1 MVWRSKLSNTLT
13 LYSMENWQT
22 SWLLNFYSNSSLY
35 NVIHAIKK
43 PPKLRASEDKTTV
56 SVNLSLSGWKMSLT
70 SRALDPIYNEVNQ
83 ISDKLKK
90 GTYLITTNYAIKRIP
105 LLKPV
110 PKKKDQNLADNNSFL
125 IVPFLCS
132 GSLPQVLHRHMSF
145 YFPKM
150 FKINDD
156 LLNH

>member
-22 SWLLNFYSNSSLY
+22 SWLSNSYSNSSLY
-35 NVIHAIKK
+35 NVKHAKK
-43 PPKLRASEDKTTV
+43 KTTQKLRASKDNTTV

-70 SRALDPIYNEVNQ
+70 RRALDPIYNEVNQ

-90 GTYLITTNYAIKRIP
+90 GTYLITANYAIKRIP

-110 PKKKDQNLADNNSFL
+110 PKKRTRTWQYFFFNSAF
-125 IVPFLCS
+125 F
-132 GSLPQVLHRHMSF
+132 
-145 YFPKM
+145 M
-150 FKINDD
+150 FRFFTPGFA
-156 LLNH
+156 

>member
-1 MVWRSKLSNTLT
+1 
-13 LYSMENWQT
+13 
-22 SWLLNFYSNSSLY
+22 
-35 NVIHAIKK
+35 
-43 PPKLRASEDKTTV
+43 
-56 SVNLSLSGWKMSLT
+56 MSLT

-110 PKKKDQNLADNNSFL
+110 PKKKGPEPDNDSFL

-132 GSLPQVLHRHMSF
+132 GSLPQVLHRHE
-145 YFPKM
+145 
-150 FKINDD
+150 
-156 LLNH
+156 LLLPQDVQDK

>member
-1 MVWRSKLSNTLT
+1 
-13 LYSMENWQT
+13 
-22 SWLLNFYSNSSLY
+22 
-35 NVIHAIKK
+35 
-43 PPKLRASEDKTTV
+43 
-56 SVNLSLSGWKMSLT
+56 MSLT

-110 PKKKDQNLADNNSFL
+110 PKKRGPEPDNNSFL

-132 GSLPQVLHRHMSF
+132 IL
-145 YFPKM
+145 
-150 FKINDD
+150 
-156 LLNH
+156 